1 MRNHKVEKAEKD
13 FGDGRSLFHLKLM
26 NFLRVMVYLCLSDPG
41 KTNDRGGDGKCASLY
56 NVWIMQKLR

>member
-26 NFLRVMVYLCLSDPG
+26 LFLPVMVYLSLSGQG
-41 KTNDRGGDGKCASLY
+41 KKVIVEGTANAICNTMCG
-56 NVWIMQKLR
+56 